1 MSEPAPATTIPSIRT
16 DVFDVRTYGSGGRQ
30 VLARSQLQEGV
41 FGQCEREGFVARSS
55 GALRHAN
62 PYGGPP
68 ASGTAQPS
76 SVRVE
81 QKMAPAW
88 FAGWDRAD
96 AQLHSGSRFPS

>member
-1 MSEPAPATTIPSIRT
+1 M
-16 DVFDVRTYGSGGRQ
+16 
-30 VLARSQLQEGV
+30 LARLELREGV

-55 GALRHAN
+55 GAQRLAN
-62 PYGGPP
+62 PYDGPP
-68 ASGTAQPS
+68 ASGIAQPS

-81 QKMAPAW
+81 QKMAAAW

>member
-1 MSEPAPATTIPSIRT
+1 M
-16 DVFDVRTYGSGGRQ
+16 
-30 VLARSQLQEGV
+30 LARSELREGV

-55 GALRHAN
+55 GAQRHAN
-62 PYGGPP
+62 PYGGPLES
-68 ASGTAQPS
+68 AIAQPS

-81 QKMAPAW
+81 QKMAAAW